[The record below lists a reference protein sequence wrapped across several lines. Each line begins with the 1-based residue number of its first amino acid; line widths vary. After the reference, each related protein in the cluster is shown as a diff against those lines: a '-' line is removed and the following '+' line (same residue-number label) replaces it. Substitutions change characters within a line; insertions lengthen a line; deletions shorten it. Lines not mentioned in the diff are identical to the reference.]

1 MRFWNLLLDPLMW
14 SGSIEVLDIGVEH
27 PLELHLMQDEHM
39 VEALPAHTSQKAFTD
54 GIRSRGVIRC
64 CENLDAT
71 RVHNTGEGRP
81 KLAIVIP
88 QKVFRPLSI
97 RCGFPKLL
105 CGPSVGGIACH
116 ADMDHSPR
124 VQFDDEEGE
133 KRTEEEVSDWEK
145 VAGPDLFGMVAQEDP
160 PVLATWSSRMHLSQI
175 FLDRTFADVK
185 PQL

>member
-14 SGSIEVLDIGVEH
+14 SGSIEVLDIGAQH
-27 PLELHLMQDEHM
+27 PLELHLMQDEQM

-71 RVHNTGEGRP
+71 RVHNTGEDRP

-97 RCGFPKLL
+97 RCGFPNRYVRSK
-105 CGPSVGGIACH
+105 CRWDSVSRRHG
-116 ADMDHSPR
+116 S
-124 VQFDDEEGE
+124 
-133 KRTEEEVSDWEK
+133 
-145 VAGPDLFGMVAQEDP
+145 
-160 PVLATWSSRMHLSQI
+160 LAASAVR
-175 FLDRTFADVK
+175 
-185 PQL
+185 

>member
-14 SGSIEVLDIGVEH
+14 SGSIEVLDNIGVEH

-54 GIRSRGVIRC
+54 RIRSRGVIRGV
-64 CENLDAT
+64 ENLDTT
-71 RVHNTGEGRP
+71 RVRNTCEGRP

-97 RCGFPKLL
+97 RRGFPKLL

-124 VQFDDEEGE
+124 VQFDDEESE
-133 KRTEEEVSDWEK
+133 KRTEEEVSDWETRRRPRYLWHGCAERSSSSGHL
-145 VAGPDLFGMVAQEDP
+145 VESYA
-160 PVLATWSSRMHLSQI
+160 PVSDISGSN
-175 FLDRTFADVK
+175 VC
-185 PQL
+185 